1 MLLINSFIFCG
12 FICMIAQIILDNLKG
27 FVEENKRI
35 EQDVNCDDEYRKIL
49 REERLEAEIL
59 IQQIEALKW

>member
-1 MLLINSFIFCG
+1 MVVNQNNVLVNTIQ
-12 FICMIAQIILDNLKG
+12 AQIILDNLKG
-27 FVEENKRI
+27 FVEENKKI